1 MDGLRRREMLT
12 YEKLQ
17 DLIRKYDVPYNHN
30 IVPGHTKT
38 KIKWILP
45 AGIINAAAFERA
57 ESFFLYFAEDRIAIF
72 PVTGDWEGGEPLELT
87 WDEIQEFNVN
97 KGFLAENEMHLKAGK
112 LDLELKIS
120 KRVVNNPWVKENN
133 IFLESVNYYCK

>member
-30 IVPGHTKT
+30 IVPGHTKA

-57 ESFFLYFAEDRIAIF
+57 ESFFCILLK
-72 PVTGDWEGGEPLELT
+72 TGLLS
-87 WDEIQEFNVN
+87 
-97 KGFLAENEMHLKAGK
+97 FL
-112 LDLELKIS
+112 
-120 KRVVNNPWVKENN
+120 
-133 IFLESVNYYCK
+133 

>member
-1 MDGLRRREMLT
+1 MSR
-12 YEKLQ
+12 
-17 DLIRKYDVPYNHN
+17 
-30 IVPGHTKT
+30 GHTKA

-45 AGIINAAAFERA
+45 AGIINAAAFEQA

-72 PVTGDWEGGEPLELT
+72 PVTGDWEGGEPLEFT

-97 KGFLAENEMHLKAGK
+97 KGFLAENEMQLKAGK
-112 LDLELKIS
+112 LDLKLKIS

-133 IFLESVNYYCK
+133 AFLESVNYYCK